1 MTADLI
7 LAAFTLAAALACIW
21 AILRNPD
28 RPYFKEF

>member
-1 MTADLI
+1 MIADLI
-7 LAAFTLAAALACIW
+7 LAAVTLLSAFACIW

>member
-7 LAAFTLAAALACIW
+7 LAAATLLSAIACIW
-21 AILRNPD
+21 AILRNPN

>member
-7 LAAFTLAAALACIW
+7 LSAATMAVAAACIW